1 MGKLSVTVKRGRG
14 LIPCDKTGS
23 SDPLCFVSCA
33 NSDEFRTKTCEQ
45 TLVPVW
51 METFEFDVMKA
62 RMPKLRISVMD
73 ADDDGSTDFLGLLEM
88 PVVSL
93 EPDKIY
99 SSWCALTDAA
109 GVPGGQHGEIE
120 LDVCYKPD
128 AHEDRSTMDGRD
140 KRYVEK
146 AEDTLL
152 FAARMVN
159 EEVRAEQA
167 RADGLM
173 EEDGSDEEADRA
185 GPDWLAG
192 SQKYGTWKELVH
204 GKPEQIRMPT
214 GFVVEAF
221 PTRVKQQAAYLFVG
235 SS

>member
-1 MGKLSVTVKRGRG
+1 ML
-14 LIPCDKTGS
+14 
-23 SDPLCFVSCA
+23 A
-33 NSDEFRTKTCEQ
+33 TCH
-45 TLVPVW
+45 
-51 METFEFDVMKA
+51 
-62 RMPKLRISVMD
+62 RRNLR
-73 ADDDGSTDFLGLLEM
+73 LPWWWLLTS
-88 PVVSL
+88 VSL
-93 EPDKIY
+93 PLAA
-99 SSWCALTDAA
+99 CASHHARPATTDAA

-192 SQKYGTWKELVH
+192 YQKYGTWKELVH